1 MLTVVVKLLGGY
13 MFKSMLIKWVLPS
26 VVDLL
31 IEALVSLSKKSS
43 NTVDDAMAAMFVA
56 NKETIIIELKRNL

>member
-1 MLTVVVKLLGGY
+1 